1 MSTISPALQEA
12 LRTLSTPAF
21 VYDLDAVDVAL
32 RDLRDDLSVLG
43 PVRMR
48 FAVKANRNPALLRYL
63 AANDVG
69 ADVASEAEIMAA
81 ENAGMRPVSLTT
93 PALGETLMLCAAD
106 SGCEVDLESLSQVE
120 RWGRSRLPREI
131 GLRLRVPLDP
141 ANRVDELGA
150 RWSRFGVD
158 PADRRL
164 HEALLRHDL
173 CVVRLHIHPGEYR
186 DEARARNLALLVVS
200 VLELFPAVET
210 VNLGGGLTYLYA
222 DRERARA
229 AFAAMA
235 AVFDQG
241 GCTPAW
247 VFEPGMLI
255 SALAGYLVA
264 QVIDAVEHPDGHR
277 LASVDASAWNLAT
290 WGRPRIAAAFPAR
303 EGDLV
308 PHWLAGC
315 TCYEQDYFS
324 REVAVPPLQE
334 GDRLL
339 LTGFG
344 AYAASMARSS
354 HGYPV
359 PTEWT
364 IRGGRIF
371 LEASDK

>member
-1 MSTISPALQEA
+1 MSAIPPVLEEA

-21 VYDLDAVDVAL
+21 VYDLDVVDEILRAL
-32 RDLRDDLSVLG
+32 REDLSVLG
-43 PVRMR
+43 AVRMR
-48 FAVKANRNPALLRYL
+48 FAVKANRNPALLRHL
-63 AANDVG
+63 AADDVG
-69 ADVASEAEIMAA
+69 ADVASAEEMMAA
-81 ENAGMRPVSLTT
+81 ENAGMRPLSLTT
-93 PALGETLMLCAAD
+93 PALGEALMLRAAD
-106 SGCEVDLESLSQVE
+106 SGCEVDLDSLSQVE

-141 ANRVDELGA
+141 ANRGAEQGA
-150 RWSRFGVD
+150 RWSRFGVN
-158 PADRRL
+158 PADRLL
-164 HEALLRHDL
+164 HEALRRHDL
-173 CVVRLHIHPGEYR
+173 RVVRLHIHPGEYR
-186 DEARARNLALLVVS
+186 DEARAHNLAVLVVS

-222 DRERARA
+222 DRARA
-229 AFAAMA
+229 GTAFAAMA
-235 AVFDQG
+235 AVFDRSSRV
-241 GCTPAW
+241 PVW
-247 VFEPGMLI
+247 VFEPGMLV
-255 SALAGYLVA
+255 SGLAGYLVA
-264 QVIDAVEHPDGHR
+264 RVIDVGEHPDGHR
-277 LASVDASAWNLAT
+277 LASLDASAWNLAT

-303 EGDLV
+303 EGDPQL
-308 PHWLAGC
+308 HWLAGC

-324 REVAVPPLQE
+324 REVAAPPLQE

-371 LEASDK
+371 PGASDE